1 MTMAMATSIPTKHIV
16 KKNWVA
22 TKNAGEDLRL
32 VYTVERS
39 MGIISNRKR
48 DTKMFP
54 LSLHYC
60 NTRSDLD
67 QSKFTDL
74 G

>member
-32 VYTVERS
+32 AYTAERS
-39 MGIISNRKR
+39 MGIIYNNK
-48 DTKMFP
+48 KYIINCF
-54 LSLHYC
+54 LFHCIIAIL
-60 NTRSDLD
+60 N
-67 QSKFTDL
+67 
-74 G
+74 